1 MSDAEFI
8 AGLDVVIK
16 AMDNLARAYRRT
28 NGLDGAWDEEL
39 RVAEEIIAE
48 YKAVKAEH
56 DNSLTTLKES

>member
-16 AMDNLARAYRRT
+16 AMDNLARAHRRT

-56 DNSLTTLKES
+56 DASSTLPKEN

>member
-56 DNSLTTLKES
+56 DNSLTTPKES

>member
-56 DNSLTTLKES
+56 DNFLTTPKES

>member
-1 MSDAEFI
+1 M
-8 AGLDVVIK
+8 DVVIG

-48 YKAVKAEH
+48 YKAAKAEH
-56 DNSLTTLKES
+56 DASSTPPKEN